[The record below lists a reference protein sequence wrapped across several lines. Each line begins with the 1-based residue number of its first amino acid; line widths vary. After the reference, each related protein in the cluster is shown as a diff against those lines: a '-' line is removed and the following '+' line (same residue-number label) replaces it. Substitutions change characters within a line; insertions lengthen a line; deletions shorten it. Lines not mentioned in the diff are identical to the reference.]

1 MSSSYLTPLF
11 FFTLLKKIFDL
22 ILKVPGT
29 FFYIKALWSFPK
41 HDYFLWIS
49 FFMLKIMIYLTN
61 FNMCGV
67 IEFLIEKKKNDWTD
81 LLCTDSDNYYS
92 HPPLPKNTR
101 NLSQTCFPD
110 QSDMGLHWK
119 HMGFC
124 HQGPV
129 WHLLLLNILRSF
141 QVSFALPNAT
151 FHLSI
156 DGPISSFRLLWH
168 ILSFICLCYLKKKK
182 REREGE
188 RTHQRRMA
196 KQS

>member
-1 MSSSYLTPLF
+1 
-11 FFTLLKKIFDL
+11 
-22 ILKVPGT
+22 
-29 FFYIKALWSFPK
+29 
-41 HDYFLWIS
+41 
-49 FFMLKIMIYLTN
+49 MLKIMIDLTN
-61 FNMCGV
+61 LNMCGV

-81 LLCTDSDNYYS
+81 LLCTGCDNYYPPTP
-92 HPPLPKNTR
+92 HPLNNTR

-182 REREGE
+182 KGE
-188 RTHQRRMA
+188 RGREHIRDEWPSSRKPKAAATAAAAAAAAPRSHFSSNWKQLFKWTSAAGCREQRYRL
-196 KQS
+196 